1 MEDSSCSESEK
12 KELVWDIY
20 PVTKLLFFKTRSSFV
35 VRTKTALNQ
44 LLLQNLYKLIMFKY

>member
-44 LLLQNLYKLIMFKY
+44 LLLQNLYLIMFKH